1 MNALTGCLVF
11 FLILA
16 LLVYAWPL
24 LLLLAVIAIIYQI
37 YASIYFK
44 GESFS
49 AIKGKIQNHIQDC
62 NDLNDHIEE
71 LKSTA
76 LVVNRTD
83 YGEAVYHDN
92 SRWNVKRDALKN
104 QTYAPY
110 IYECSRTVC
119 DNARKEPFKYICKY
133 FGIKADEETLEKF
146 ETALNDF
153 SAAEDGKVA
162 LKAEREAILES
173 ISADIPW
180 AIKKFSQKKLEK
192 NLGFEEV
199 DFSTL
204 YFPKYEFKYTSAG
217 GNTGTTYDVVMDI
230 DNLNRFVVYLSEKI
244 KFSKSV
250 AGQRALM
257 TSKLRQHIKER
268 DHFTCKCCGASIE
281 AEPHLLLE
289 IDHIIPVSKG
299 GLTTEDNLQT
309 LCWRWIS
316 LPIQGRSAFLS
327 FFSLC
332 LNSLVCLFR
341 YLQSNGSGEKYS
353 IQIEKYTFLLKHTGH
368 EKDHLRTFSVGRCF
382 FIGTEYS
389 SQDQPAL

>member
-309 LCWRWIS
+309 LCWRCN
-316 LPIQGRSAFLS
+316 RSKG
-327 FFSLC
+327 
-332 LNSLVCLFR
+332 NKVVDV
-341 YLQSNGSGEKYS
+341 Q
-353 IQIEKYTFLLKHTGH
+353 
-368 EKDHLRTFSVGRCF
+368 
-382 FIGTEYS
+382 
-389 SQDQPAL
+389 

>member
-1 MNALTGCLVF
+1 MNTAMGCLIIFVA
-11 FLILA
+11 LA
-16 LLVYAWPL
+16 LVVYAWPL
-24 LLLLAVIAIIYQI
+24 LIVLVLIVLAYQI
-37 YASIYFK
+37 YAALYFR
-44 GESFS
+44 GEKFG
-49 AIKGKIQNHIQDC
+49 AIKETIQNHIRDC

-92 SRWNVKRDALKN
+92 SRWNVKRDALKK
-104 QTYAPY
+104 QVYAPY
-110 IYECSRTVC
+110 ICECSRTVC
-119 DNARKEPFKYICKY
+119 DNARREPFKYICKY
-133 FGIKADEETLEKF
+133 FGIKADEETLGKF

-153 SAAEDGKVA
+153 SAAEDGKTA

-180 AIKKFSQKKLEK
+180 VIKKFSQKQLEK

-217 GNTGTTYDVVMDI
+217 GNTGTTYDIVMDI
-230 DNLNRFVVYLSEKI
+230 DNLNRFVFYLSERI

-268 DHFTCKCCGASIE
+268 DNFTCKRCGVSVE
-281 AEPHLLLE
+281 DEPHLLLE
-289 IDHIIPVSKG
+289 IDHIVPVSKG

-309 LCWRWIS
+309 LCWRCN
-316 LPIQGRSAFLS
+316 RSK
-327 FFSLC
+327 
-332 LNSLVCLFR
+332 
-341 YLQSNGSGEKYS
+341 GDKME
-353 IQIEKYTFLLKHTGH
+353 
-368 EKDHLRTFSVGRCF
+368 
-382 FIGTEYS
+382 
-389 SQDQPAL
+389 

>member
-1 MNALTGCLVF
+1 MNTAMGCLIIFVA
-11 FLILA
+11 LA
-16 LLVYAWPL
+16 LVVYAWPL
-24 LLLLAVIAIIYQI
+24 LIVLALIVLAYQI
-37 YASIYFK
+37 YASLYFR
-44 GESFS
+44 GEKFG
-49 AIKGKIQNHIQDC
+49 AIKETIQNHIRDC

-92 SRWNVKRDALKN
+92 SRWNVKRDALKKHV
-104 QTYAPY
+104 YAPY
-110 IYECSRTVC
+110 ICECSRTVC
-119 DNARKEPFKYICKY
+119 DNARREPFKYICKY
-133 FGIKADEETLEKF
+133 FGIKADEETLGKF

-153 SAAEDGKVA
+153 SAAEDGKTA

-180 AIKKFSQKKLEK
+180 VIKKFSQKQLEK

-217 GNTGTTYDVVMDI
+217 GNTGTTYDIVMDI
-230 DNLNRFVVYLSEKI
+230 DNLNRFVFYLSERI

-268 DHFTCKCCGASIE
+268 DHYTCRHCGVSTAD
-281 AEPHLLLE
+281 EPHLLLE
-289 IDHIIPVSKG
+289 IDHIVPVSKG

-309 LCWRWIS
+309 LCWRCN
-316 LPIQGRSAFLS
+316 RSK
-327 FFSLC
+327 
-332 LNSLVCLFR
+332 
-341 YLQSNGSGEKYS
+341 GDKME
-353 IQIEKYTFLLKHTGH
+353 
-368 EKDHLRTFSVGRCF
+368 
-382 FIGTEYS
+382 
-389 SQDQPAL
+389 

>member
-1 MNALTGCLVF
+1 MNTAMGCLIIFVA
-11 FLILA
+11 LA
-16 LLVYAWPL
+16 LVVYAWPL
-24 LLLLAVIAIIYQI
+24 LIVLALIVLAYQI
-37 YASIYFK
+37 YASLYFR
-44 GESFS
+44 GEKFG
-49 AIKGKIQNHIQDC
+49 AIKETIQNHIRDC

-92 SRWNVKRDALKN
+92 SRWNVKRDALKK
-104 QTYAPY
+104 QVYAPY
-110 IYECSRTVC
+110 ICECSRTVC
-119 DNARKEPFKYICKY
+119 DNARREPFKYICKY
-133 FGIKADEETLEKF
+133 FGIRADEETLGKF

-153 SAAEDGKVA
+153 SAAEDGKTA

-180 AIKKFSQKKLEK
+180 VIKKFSQKQLEK

-217 GNTGTTYDVVMDI
+217 GNTGTTYDIVMDI

-244 KFSKSV
+244 KFSKSA

-268 DHFTCKCCGASIE
+268 DHYTCRHCGVSTAD
-281 AEPHLLLE
+281 EPHLLLE
-289 IDHIIPVSKG
+289 IDHIVPVSKG

-309 LCWRWIS
+309 LCWRCN
-316 LPIQGRSAFLS
+316 RSK
-327 FFSLC
+327 
-332 LNSLVCLFR
+332 
-341 YLQSNGSGEKYS
+341 GDKME
-353 IQIEKYTFLLKHTGH
+353 
-368 EKDHLRTFSVGRCF
+368 
-382 FIGTEYS
+382 
-389 SQDQPAL
+389 